1 MIFMIQSGI
10 TDPAGEAAWR
20 EWYVEHLRIM
30 CTVNGIDSAQR
41 FRTRS
46 SDWPPSLAMYSIRA
60 PEVFVDPYYQKIRG
74 MGPWLDLIDRRYYKR
89 NLFEGEPGG
98 QAVVAP
104 RLEQDEILLV
114 TDQPS
119 AALADSALS
128 FTWLK
133 TVGLDLSTPYRGI
146 CVISQ
151 AQLRTLPQRADIA
164 IYTPD

>member
-1 MIFMIQSGI
+1 
-10 TDPAGEAAWR
+10 
-20 EWYVEHLRIM
+20 
-30 CTVNGIDSAQR
+30 
-41 FRTRS
+41 
-46 SDWPPSLAMYSIRA
+46 
-60 PEVFVDPYYQKIRG
+60 
-74 MGPWLDLIDRRYYKR
+74 
-89 NLFEGEPGG
+89 
-98 QAVVAP
+98 
-104 RLEQDEILLV
+104 LLV

-151 AQLRTLPQRADIA
+151 EQLCALPQRTDIA